1 MLVDV
6 SYIAKRFNI
15 FAIRRK
21 EKPNIGGAQMPSSR
35 AEGEP
40 GFLPYQVERS
50 SSKDCGI
57 PGESVRLVGQKIRLD
72 TGP

>member
-1 MLVDV
+1 
-6 SYIAKRFNI
+6 
-15 FAIRRK
+15 
-21 EKPNIGGAQMPSSR
+21 MPSSR

-57 PGESVRLVGQKIRLD
+57 PGESVRLVGQKRRLD